1 MQDSLLY
8 IVSILIVVLV
18 IAISINVY
26 LLINK
31 RKDKQDS
38 DIEKT
43 LEDLKTEIGK
53 YREDDLKKIALIA
66 PLKLA
71 L

>member
-18 IAISINVY
+18 IAISIIVY

-38 DIEKT
+38 DIEQT
-43 LEDLKTEIGK
+43 LVDLKTEIGK
-53 YREDDLKKIALIA
+53 LQGEM
-66 PLKLA
+66 
-71 L
+71 

>member
-53 YREDDLKKIALIA
+53 YHHVTIEMM
-66 PLKLA
+66 
-71 L
+71 